1 MVTDAFR
8 LKLFGGF
15 LLHRSN
21 GQEVRLRGRTN
32 SALFAYLAVNAGQRL
47 LREKVANFLWAEE
60 NRDTD
65 VRTRLRVALA
75 GIRQAMEGSQTPP
88 VVSDP
93 DWVWVDAT
101 ALEVDVRQF
110 ERLAAEDSL
119 EALAAAAELYAGE
132 LLEGFDAVADNSV
145 DFSEW
150 LRDERKR
157 LLDLAIDVYSRL
169 TDLQADAGQFDQAI
183 ATAKRAVKLEDLREA
198 SHCRLMKLYA
208 LAGRRDQ
215 AVQAYNNLCVILS
228 RDLDIDPDPST
239 TTLYKA
245 IRNGSFPPPD
255 HGAFSCHEPPSVLVV
270 PFKAYGDSD
279 AIEYAYAIS
288 EAIGMSLGIASEMR
302 VMMAT
307 GGSGSEAA
315 PIDPAANGFP
325 SRYALGG
332 AVGKFGSKIS
342 IQPRLVDRS
351 DGERQVWARRYDG
364 SVDDFLGWQRDI
376 VLTVISELKV
386 KLVEGEGSRIDRTY
400 GTKNLSAYLA
410 VSEGEKH
417 LRRFTM
423 PDNVRAR
430 ELYETANR
438 LDPNYA
444 ATWEGLAWTHF
455 VEAWFGWSDS
465 PQMSVRKSIEL
476 TTEAERLDPQRPRT
490 RALFGMLALAEGQ
503 HDAAIRIGREAVAL
517 NASDT
522 DTRALLAYTYT
533 YCGEPEAAIDWVR
546 QAIRNRPYPPN
557 WYHWILSRAYR
568 LVGKAKEATQELLAS
583 DAGTTDASLVE
594 LILCHAELNRPHD
607 ARLAAQQLLA
617 LSPEFSVNRF
627 ALLAP
632 YKDRR
637 QTEREAGVLRKAGLR
652 D

>member
-1 MVTDAFR
+1 MVAAVFR

-15 LLHRSN
+15 LLHRSD
-21 GQEVRLRGRTN
+21 GQEIRLRGRTN
-32 SALFAYLAVNAGQRL
+32 SALFAYLALNAGQRL
-47 LREKVANFLWAEE
+47 SREKVANFLWVEE

-75 GIRQAMEGSQTPP
+75 AIRQAMAGPEKPP

-93 DWVWVDAT
+93 DWVWADAA
-101 ALEVDVRQF
+101 ALEVDVHQF
-110 ERLAAEDSL
+110 ERLAAEDSP

-132 LLEGFDAVADNSV
+132 MLEGFDVVADDSA
-145 DFSEW
+145 DFGDW
-150 LRDERKR
+150 LMDERKR

-169 TDLQADAGQFDQAI
+169 TDRQADGGQFDQAI

-215 AVQAYNNLCVILS
+215 AVQAYNTLCTIL
-228 RDLDIDPDPST
+228 RRNLDIDPDPST

-245 IRNGSFPPPD
+245 IRDGSFPPPD
-255 HGAFSCHEPPSVLVV
+255 QASSAHEPPSVMVV

-279 AIEYAYAIS
+279 AIEYAYAIG
-288 EAIGMSLGIASEMR
+288 EAIGMALGIASEMR

-307 GGSGSEAA
+307 GSSGSEAT
-315 PIDPAANGFP
+315 PIDPVANGFP
-325 SRYALGG
+325 SRYLLGG

-364 SVDDFLGWQRDI
+364 SIDDFLDWQRDI

-410 VSEGEKH
+410 VSEAEKY

-423 PDNVRAR
+423 LDNVRAR
-430 ELYETANR
+430 ELYEAANR
-438 LDPNYA
+438 LDPSYA
-444 ATWEGLAWTHF
+444 ATWEGLAWTYF
-455 VEAWFGWSDS
+455 AEAWFGWSDS
-465 PQMSVRKSIEL
+465 PRMSVGKSVEL
-476 TTEAERLDPQRPRT
+476 ATEAQRLDPQRPRT
-490 RALFGMLALAEGQ
+490 RALFGVLALAGGQ
-503 HDAAIRIGREAVAL
+503 HDAAIRIAREAVAL

-557 WYHWILSRAYR
+557 WYHWVLSRAYR
-568 LVGKAKEATQELLAS
+568 LAGKAKEATQELLAS
-583 DAGTTDASLVE
+583 EAGTADVALVE
-594 LILCHAELNRPHD
+594 LILCHAEVNRSHD

-617 LSPEFSVNRF
+617 LSPGFSISRF
-627 ALLAP
+627 ALLVP
-632 YKDRR
+632 YKDSR
-637 QTEREAGVLRKAGLR
+637 QTERETDVLRKAGLR

>member
-1 MVTDAFR
+1 MVAGFR

-15 LLHRSN
+15 LLHRSD

-32 SALFAYLAVNAGQRL
+32 SALFAYLALNAGQRL
-47 LREKVANFLWAEE
+47 SREKVANFLWVEE

-75 GIRQAMEGSQTPP
+75 GIRQALEATERSP
-88 VVSDP
+88 VVSDA
-93 DWVWVDAT
+93 DWIWADAEV
-101 ALEVDVRQF
+101 LEVDVRRF
-110 ERLAAEDSL
+110 ERLAAEHSP

-132 LLEGFDAVADNSV
+132 LLEGFDVVADDAA
-145 DFSEW
+145 DFNDW

-157 LLDLAIDVYSRL
+157 LLDVAIDVYSRL

-183 ATAKRAVKLEDLREA
+183 ASARRTVKLEDLREA
-198 SHCRLMKLYA
+198 SHCRLMKAYA

-215 AVQAYNNLCVILS
+215 AVQSYNSLCAILR
-228 RDLDIDPDPST
+228 RDLGMDPDPST

-245 IRNGSFPPPD
+245 IRDGSFPSPD
-255 HGAFSCHEPPSVLVV
+255 QKLSGQVPEPPSVLVV

-279 AIEYAYAIS
+279 AIEYANAIS
-288 EAIGMSLGIASEMR
+288 DAIGMALGIASEMR

-307 GGSGSEAA
+307 GSSGSDAM

-325 SRYALGG
+325 SRYVLGG
-332 AVGKFGSKIS
+332 AVGKFGAKIS

-364 SVDDFLGWQRDI
+364 SIDDFLGWQRDI

-423 PDNVRAR
+423 PDNVKAR
-430 ELYETANR
+430 EFYETANR

-444 ATWEGLAWTHF
+444 ATWEGLAWTYLL
-455 VEAWFGWSDS
+455 EARFGWTNS
-465 PQMSVRKSIEL
+465 PQTSIGKSVEL
-476 TTEAERLDPQRPRT
+476 ATEAQRLDPQRPRT
-490 RALFGMLALAEGQ
+490 RALFGILALAEGE
-503 HDAAIRIGREAVAL
+503 HDAAIRIGREAAAL

-522 DTRALLAYTYT
+522 DTRAMLAYTYT
-533 YCGEPEAAIDWVR
+533 YSGEPETAIDWVR

-557 WYHWILSRAYR
+557 WYHWVLSRAYR
-568 LVGKAKEATQELLAS
+568 LAGKAKEASRELLAS
-583 DAGTTDASLVE
+583 DAGTTDVSLVE
-594 LILCHAELNRPHD
+594 LILCHAEMNRPHE

-617 LSPEFSVNRF
+617 LSPEFSISRF

-632 YKDRR
+632 YKDP
-637 QTEREAGVLRKAGLR
+637 QQAERERGVLRKAGLR